1 MMSRCHNCIFDSYE
15 LSDWYGCIFGN
26 GLLEDCC
33 EAWIPNDAATAE
45 MKRNRRNWRKIYTE
59 RKKHNAQVP
68 EEQRI
73 CVDKNGEVVRI
84 PMLGGKF
91 REIGN

>member
-1 MMSRCHNCIFDSYE
+1 MMSGCHNCIFNSE
-15 LSDWYGCIFGN
+15 HLSDWYGCIFGN

-73 CVDKNGEVVRI
+73 CIDKEGEIVRMPTI
-84 PMLGGKF
+84 GGRC